1 MSQKNEQI
9 AQIMLQTG
17 CNTQSA
23 TAALRI
29 RGNILVFAIEYIERR
44 DLPRTMSQEE
54 RFPMWFQYLEQKKRV

>member
-17 CNTQSA
+17 CNAQSA

-29 RGNILVFAIEYIERR
+29 RGNVLVFAIEYIERR

-54 RFPMWFQYLEQKKRV
+54 RFPMWAQYLEQRRRV

>member
-17 CNTQSA
+17 CNAQSA

-44 DLPRTMSQEE
+44 DLRQPMSQEE
-54 RFPMWFQYLEQKKRV
+54 RFPKWFQFLEQRKRV